1 MSEPENRD
9 EDNIDLLAEADR
21 IVAEAELILT
31 ERSSSEPE
39 RSSNETER
47 SSNESPITSSN
58 ETTQDNNDPEI
69 SPKTAQEQKPEPNYE
84 QTTSNKTDQS
94 EDRSDDV
101 DTAQKDEK
109 DNDEAASQ
117 SAAATESADPL
128 SIENEN
134 LKELELMN
142 DINRLQNELKTAQT
156 KVNTLQQQVQGIS
169 LLFCT
174 FIYCI
179 LAMDKYKQTADSYLA
194 VSEGAPDP
202 VIWFENVLKVEREG
216 LLKANVK
223 NQELTKKIASL
234 EKERNDSVVKNAK
247 IEKSILDAK
256 KQAESATK
264 GEKYFISIHSHELS
278 RNEKSSS
285 F

>member
-47 SSNESPITSSN
+47 SSNDSPITSSN

-69 SPKTAQEQKPEPNYE
+69 ISPKPAQEQKPNE
-84 QTTSNKTDQS
+84 QTTSNKSDQS
-94 EDRSDDV
+94 EARSDDV

-109 DNDEAASQ
+109 DNDEVVGQ

-156 KVNTLQQQVQGIS
+156 KVNTLQQQVQGIY
-169 LLFCT
+169 LLFFILL
-174 FIYCI
+174 FIYI

-264 GEKYFISIHSHELS
+264 GEKYFISIHSHEL
-278 RNEKSSS
+278 
-285 F
+285 FF

>member
-47 SSNESPITSSN
+47 SSNDSPITSSN
-58 ETTQDNNDPEI
+58 ETTQDNNEPTPEII
-69 SPKTAQEQKPEPNYE
+69 SPKSAQEQKPNE
-84 QTTSNKTDQS
+84 QTTSNKSDQS
-94 EDRSDDV
+94 EARSDDV

-109 DNDEAASQ
+109 DNDEAVSQ

-156 KVNTLQQQVQGIS
+156 KVNTLQQQVQGIY
-169 LLFCT
+169 LLFFILL
-174 FIYCI
+174 FIYI

-264 GEKYFISIHSHELS
+264 GEKYFISIYSHEL
-278 RNEKSSS
+278 
-285 F
+285 FF

>member
-69 SPKTAQEQKPEPNYE
+69 SPKTAQEQNPEPNHE

-101 DTAQKDEK
+101 DTAQKYEK

-156 KVNTLQQQVQGIS
+156 KVNTLQQQVQGNS

-264 GEKYFISIHSHELS
+264 GEIYFI
-278 RNEKSSS
+278 
-285 F
+285 

>member
-47 SSNESPITSSN
+47 SSNDSPITSSN
-58 ETTQDNNDPEI
+58 ETTQDNNEPTPEII
-69 SPKTAQEQKPEPNYE
+69 SPKSAQEQKPNE
-84 QTTSNKTDQS
+84 QTTSNKSDQS
-94 EDRSDDV
+94 EARSDDV

-109 DNDEAASQ
+109 DNDEVVGQ

-156 KVNTLQQQVQGIS
+156 KVNTLQQQVQGIY
-169 LLFCT
+169 LLFFILL
-174 FIYCI
+174 FIYI

-264 GEKYFISIHSHELS
+264 GEKYFISIHSHELI
-278 RNEKSSS
+278 

>member
-1 MSEPENRD
+1 MGKISRDLWSCFCMLCMSEPENRD

-47 SSNESPITSSN
+47 SSNDSPIKSSN
-58 ETTQDNNDPEI
+58 ETTQDNNEPIPEII
-69 SPKTAQEQKPEPNYE
+69 SPKPAQEQKPNE
-84 QTTSNKTDQS
+84 QTTSDKSDQS
-94 EDRSDDV
+94 EARSDDV
-101 DTAQKDEK
+101 DTAQKDDK
-109 DNDEAASQ
+109 DNDEAVGQ

-156 KVNTLQQQVQGIS
+156 KVNTLQQQVQ
-169 LLFCT
+169 
-174 FIYCI
+174 
-179 LAMDKYKQTADSYLA
+179 AMDKYKQTADSYLA

-264 GEKYFISIHSHELS
+264 EMKKAVASDGKA
-278 RNEKSSS
+278 R
-285 F
+285 

>member
-69 SPKTAQEQKPEPNYE
+69 SPKTAQEQNPEPNHE
-84 QTTSNKTDQS
+84 QTTSNKSDQS

-264 GEKYFISIHSHELS
+264 GEKYFISIHSHELI
-278 RNEKSSS
+278 

>member
-1 MSEPENRD
+1 MSDSENRD
-9 EDNIDLLAEADR
+9 EDPNIDLLAEADR
-21 IVAEAELILT
+21 IVAEAEQILT

-69 SPKTAQEQKPEPNYE
+69 SPKTAQEQNPEPNHE

-264 GEKYFISIHSHELS
+264 GEKYF
-278 RNEKSSS
+278 
-285 F
+285 

>member
-69 SPKTAQEQKPEPNYE
+69 SPKTAQEQNPEPNLE

-109 DNDEAASQ
+109 DNDEVVGQ

-264 GEKYFISIHSHELS
+264 GEKYF
-278 RNEKSSS
+278 
-285 F
+285 